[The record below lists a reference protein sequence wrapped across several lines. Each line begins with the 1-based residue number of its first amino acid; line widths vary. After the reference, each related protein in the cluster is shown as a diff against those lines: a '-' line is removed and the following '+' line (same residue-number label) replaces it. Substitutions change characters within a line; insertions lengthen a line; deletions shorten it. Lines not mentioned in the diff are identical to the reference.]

1 MRDSGVSSWLGQG
14 DGPLENTGTISTF
27 SRSALNPLENTMARE
42 TARDLFIVGLRN
54 AHSMEVQARELME
67 RQSERTS
74 DFPAVQQRLKQH
86 LHESR
91 EHIRRIED
99 CLRQCGE
106 SESTIKDTAL
116 SMLGNLAAMAH
127 ASAGDEI
134 LKNTFA
140 NNAFEH
146 YEVAAYKSLIK
157 LCERAGASCSNLL
170 EANLREDQ
178 EMADWVDSHVEDV
191 TLQYLA
197 KEEREAA

>member
-1 MRDSGVSSWLGQG
+1 
-14 DGPLENTGTISTF
+14 
-27 SRSALNPLENTMARE
+27 MARQ
-42 TARDLFIVGLRN
+42 TAHDLFIVGLRN

-67 RQSERTS
+67 RQSERTQ
-74 DFPAVQQRLKQH
+74 DFPTVQQRLKRH
-86 LHESR
+86 LEESR
-91 EHIRRIED
+91 EHIRRLEE

-106 SESTIKDTAL
+106 SASTLKDTAQSL
-116 SMLGNLAAMAH
+116 LGNLAAMAH

-146 YEVAAYKSLIK
+146 YEVAAYKSLLT

-178 EMADWVDSHVEDV
+178 EMADWVDAHVEDV
-191 TLQYLA
+191 TLQYLT
-197 KEEREAA
+197 KEERAAA